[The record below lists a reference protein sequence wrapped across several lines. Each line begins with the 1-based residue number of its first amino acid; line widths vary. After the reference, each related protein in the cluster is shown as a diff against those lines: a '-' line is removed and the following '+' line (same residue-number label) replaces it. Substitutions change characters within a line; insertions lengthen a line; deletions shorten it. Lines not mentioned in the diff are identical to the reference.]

1 MYSRLLKIIIS
12 LFVCCII
19 SASCTYMVPTSEITE
34 VNDYNE
40 KSYEY
45 RYINIDSSLI
55 YAQKALEK
63 SSFYNSGKAEAIN
76 NLAFCK
82 FMHMQFEEAEF
93 LHKQVYS
100 ITQNELELFIA
111 DVGLMKIYQRVAMNE
126 RFYECKNSAEE
137 RMKRISEDINLFS
150 HRHDKKRVDYAF
162 SEYYIV
168 SAIYYYYLN
177 LRDKAIEEI
186 DSLDPQHIKTDL
198 NQLLYYNY
206 VKGSASLIY
215 SNNYFSK
222 KLSEFDLLY
231 STWELSKE
239 KGIIYFEANALQ
251 GIANLISHDNDF
263 RFYKRRRLNHLEN
276 IRERVDSLTSMSIAQ
291 EALEKF
297 KKYKDEY
304 QVAGTYV
311 TIAKRLNNL
320 GEHYAAL
327 DTLRKSLDCVNKQ
340 IALNSKSMGSE
351 KELLM
356 YDKITQ
362 ETSDDCKYIEQ
373 AGIKGS
379 VPEWIGRIR
388 EQLSISYAGIGNLE
402 ASYYNRN
409 VYLDLLDYTRQ
420 NKELESRYTYL
431 KKVSNQIKTLTGIIF
446 FVLAV
451 MILLWNIF
459 RRRIRKKKLD
469 EVKRI
474 QDVLHICKE
483 ITSSIPIDTTIVT
496 SKVNSILLA
505 GRINIVRKSSKYELE
520 EIQKLSKDDRFIIKL
535 IKPYLDWAYENET
548 LSEILDDEQINIE
561 KKKYVYENHIEENK
575 RNNIEKKACLSIVN
589 GITPYIDRILNELN
603 KLTSSE
609 FSFDK
614 QTITNKYN
622 YIDELTDKINE
633 YNEILSLWIKMKQG
647 SISLNIE
654 TFRVEEVFQ
663 QIRKSTRTFKIKNQE
678 FSVAETD
685 AVVKADKSLT
695 LFMLNT
701 LSENARKY
709 TPEKGR
715 IEIDAEQTD
724 TYTEISVKDNGY
736 GLSDE
741 DVKRITQEKVYDS
754 KKIGADNLLN
764 AQEIRQNKGNG
775 FGIMNS
781 KGIIEKYKKTNKIFN
796 VCTFGVESQ
805 KGKGSRF
812 FFRLPNG
819 VSKTLSILLLCYSL
833 FSCNKNT
840 DIHQI
845 KNNAPTLYEEFLD
858 EASYYAERA
867 YFSNVDKEYEQ
878 TLMYIDSAMVLIN
891 RHKNL
896 CSSLPLKDIVL
907 FDNGKPSEIDWFTN
921 GFDSNYHIIL
931 DIRNEA
937 AISMLALGR
946 FDEYSYNNSAY
957 SELYKLNSEDKMLET
972 DCLALERSNSNKRV
986 AIILIIGLFLI
997 VVIIYYS
1004 VFIKRATFSRANL
1017 EQILEI
1023 NNNILI
1029 ASSVQDDNST
1039 DRTSREDKLY
1049 KQIPANIVKDALF
1062 YVNELVPISVL
1073 AIGMYNST
1081 KKILEYSSNPDID
1094 MPEEMELC
1102 FSTGEVIKKGN
1113 DLFFPLTADTVKKK
1127 DPIGV
1132 VYFRK
1137 SEFASRETNTILL
1150 EFISRYMGIA
1160 LQNSVVKF
1168 ANQYRDIEL
1177 ANEETARAQWEGNTL
1192 HIQNMVLDNC
1202 LSTIKHE
1209 TLYYPSKIKQ
1219 LVENV
1224 KSISLDS
1231 KNRKEQTEAIKELAE
1246 YYKEIFTTL
1255 SLCAVRQTEEATFKR
1270 RSFEVSDIMQ
1280 YAERYFAKRAKKVYA
1295 NITFSTKGV
1304 KNKIIGDKQLICF
1317 LIENLINE
1325 SLLYEKEGEL
1335 SLKAESEDNFIRFS
1349 FYDKRREFT
1358 QEELNELFY
1367 PDIKRMTSKGKN
1379 SFGGT
1384 EFLICKQ
1391 IIREHD
1397 EYAGIRGCRINAKSL
1412 SEAGFMV
1419 FFTLPKKA

>member
-1 MYSRLLKIIIS
+1 MYSRLLKIIII
-12 LFVCCII
+12 LAACCAF

-40 KSYEY
+40 KSYQC
-45 RYINIDSSLI
+45 RYTNIDSSYI
-55 YAQKALEK
+55 YATKALEK
-63 SSFYNSGKAEAIN
+63 SSFYHSGKAEAIN

-82 FMHMQFEEAEF
+82 FMNMQFEEAER

-111 DVGLMKIYQRVAMNE
+111 DVGLMKIYQRIAMNE
-126 RFYECKNSAEE
+126 RFYECKNSAEA
-137 RMKRISEDINLFS
+137 RMKRISEDISLFS
-150 HRHDKKRVDYAF
+150 HRHDKKRIDYAY

-177 LRDKAIEEI
+177 LRDKAIKEI
-186 DSLDPQHIKTDL
+186 ETLNPKYIRNDI

-206 VKGSASLIY
+206 IKGSASLIY
-215 SNNYFSK
+215 SNNYFNR

-231 STWELSKE
+231 STWELAKE

-251 GIANLISHDNDF
+251 SIANMMSNDKDF
-263 RFYKRRRLNHLEN
+263 MFYKKRRLHQLEN
-276 IRERVDSLTSMSIAQ
+276 ICETVDSVTPISIAQ
-291 EALEKF
+291 EALCKF
-297 KKYKDEY
+297 EQYKDKY
-304 QVAGTYV
+304 QIAGTYV
-311 TIAKRLNNL
+311 TIARCLNNL
-320 GEHYAAL
+320 GKHYAAL
-327 DTLRKSLDCVNKQ
+327 DTLKKSLDCVNEQ
-340 IALNSKSMGSE
+340 IALNSNSVGTE
-351 KELLM
+351 KALLM
-356 YDKITQ
+356 YDKISQ
-362 ETSDDCKYIEQ
+362 DTSDDCVYIEK

-431 KKVSNQIKTLTGIIF
+431 KKVSNQMKTLTGIIF
-446 FVLAV
+446 LVLAII
-451 MILLWNIF
+451 ILLWNIF
-459 RRRIRKKKLD
+459 RRRIRKKKLE
-469 EVKRI
+469 EVRRI
-474 QDVLHICKE
+474 QNVLHICKE
-483 ITSSIPIDTTIVT
+483 ITSSIPVNSTVVT
-496 SKVNSILLA
+496 SKINSILLA
-505 GRINIVRKSSKYELE
+505 GKVNIVRNSSNYDLE
-520 EIQKLSKDDRFIIKL
+520 EIQKLSKDDRFIVKL

-548 LSEILDDEQINIE
+548 LSEMLDDEQVNIE
-561 KKKYVYENHIEENK
+561 KQRYVYENHIEENK

-589 GITPYIDRILNELN
+589 GITPYMDRILNELN

-609 FSFDK
+609 LSFDQ
-614 QTITNKYN
+614 QTVRNKYQ
-622 YIDELTDKINE
+622 YIDELIDKINE
-633 YNEILSLWIKMKQG
+633 YNDILSLWIKMKQG

-654 TFRVEEVFQ
+654 TFAVEEVFQ
-663 QIRKSTRTFKIKNQE
+663 QIRKSARAFKIKNQE
-678 FSVAETD
+678 FIVSETD

-701 LSENARKY
+701 LAENARKY
-709 TPEKGR
+709 TSDGGK
-715 IEIDAEQTD
+715 IEIYAEQTD
-724 TYTEISVKDNGY
+724 DYTEISVKDNGY
-736 GLSDE
+736 GLSNE

-754 KKIGADNLLN
+754 KQIGTDNHEN
-764 AQEIRQNKGNG
+764 KQEIRQNKGNG
-775 FGIMNS
+775 FGLMNS
-781 KGIIEKYKKTNKIFN
+781 KGIIEKYKKTNKIFS
-796 VCTFGVESQ
+796 VCTFGVESE

-819 VSKTLSILLLCYSL
+819 VSKMLSILFLSVSL
-833 FSCNKNT
+833 FSCKNT
-840 DIHQI
+840 TVVKPI
-845 KNNAPTLYEEFLD
+845 KYDRPSMYEEFLD

-867 YFSNVDKEYEQ
+867 YFSNVDKNYEQ

-896 CSSLPLKDIVL
+896 CTSLPLKDIEL
-907 FDNGKPSEIDWFTN
+907 FANGKPAEIDWFTN

-937 AISMLALGR
+937 AISMLALKK
-946 FDEYSYNNSAY
+946 FDEYRYNNSAY
-957 SELYKLNSEDKMLET
+957 SDLYKLNSEDRLLET

-986 AIILIIGLFLI
+986 AIILIIGLFVFI
-997 VVIIYYS
+997 VIIYYS

-1023 NNNILI
+1023 NNNILL
-1029 ASSVQDDNST
+1029 ASSVQDDGSA
-1039 DRTSREDKLY
+1039 DRVTREDSLY
-1049 KQIPANIVKDALF
+1049 KQVPANIVKDALF
-1062 YVNELVPISVL
+1062 YINELVPISVL

-1081 KKILEYSSNPDID
+1081 KKTLEYSSNPVVD
-1094 MPEEMELC
+1094 MPDEMEQC

-1113 DLFFPLTADTVKKK
+1113 DLFFPLTADTLK
-1127 DPIGV
+1127 DNNRIGV
-1132 VYFRK
+1132 VYFKK
-1137 SEFASRETNTILL
+1137 SEFASRETNVILL
-1150 EFISRYMGIA
+1150 EFISRYMAIA

-1177 ANEETARAQWEGNTL
+1177 ANEETARAQWESNSL

-1219 LVENV
+1219 LVEAIKN
-1224 KSISLDS
+1224 SDLDS
-1231 KNRKEQTEAIKELAE
+1231 KALLEQTEAIKELAE
-1246 YYKEIFTTL
+1246 FYKEIFTTL
-1255 SLCAVRQTEEATFKR
+1255 SLCAVRQTEETTFKR
-1270 RSFEVSDIMQ
+1270 RSFSVTDITQ
-1280 YAERYFAKRAKKVYA
+1280 YAEKYFAKKVKKSVS
-1295 NITFSTKGV
+1295 NIIFTTQTTEDIV
-1304 KNKIIGDKQLICF
+1304 VGDKQLVCF

-1325 SLLYEKEGEL
+1325 ALQYDIDGEVSLT
-1335 SLKAESEDNFIRFS
+1335 SESEESFVRFS
-1349 FYDKRREFT
+1349 FKDNRRQFV

-1379 SFGGT
+1379 SLSGT
-1384 EFLICKQ
+1384 EYLICKQ

-1397 EYAGIRGCRINAKSL
+1397 EYAGVRGCRINAKSL
-1412 SEAGFMV
+1412 GEQGFV
-1419 FFTLPKKA
+1419 VYFTLPRK